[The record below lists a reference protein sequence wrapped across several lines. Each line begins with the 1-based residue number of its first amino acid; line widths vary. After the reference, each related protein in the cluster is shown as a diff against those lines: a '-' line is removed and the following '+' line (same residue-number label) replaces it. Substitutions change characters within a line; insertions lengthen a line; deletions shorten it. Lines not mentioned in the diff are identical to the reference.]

1 MVVNRLWHWYT
12 ETVYWPG
19 RLFGSIFSK
28 FPITWIC
35 FFFFF
40 WSHRLSKNRWL
51 TPLPLPG
58 NKSSQ
63 IYWKKT
69 TAEQREEADPSPN
82 QTVSRRLLSKNMST
96 LSFPPVTTCSRRG
109 SKYWFHTDA
118 DHSSS
123 LKRSMRFFF
132 FLLLLQIY
140 IGLITN
146 NLYRCS
152 PERTPNG
159 RSLVQ
164 SAWRSLIVYSWAP
177 GDLPRTY
184 SIRVWNSVNTNAP
197 P

>member
-28 FPITWIC
+28 FLFGPIDCLIIGDWPL
-35 FFFFF
+35 
-40 WSHRLSKNRWL
+40 SHCQETSHHKY
-51 TPLPLPG
+51 TG
-58 NKSSQ
+58 
-63 IYWKKT
+63 KKT
-69 TAEQREEADPSPN
+69 TAEQREEEDPSLN

-184 SIRVWNSVNTNAP
+184 SMRVRNSVNTNAP

>member
-1 MVVNRLWHWYT
+1 MTLVHWDCLLT
-12 ETVYWPG
+12 WPII
-19 RLFGSIFSK
+19 RINIQQISDYLNL
-28 FPITWIC
+28 

-109 SKYWFHTDA
+109 SKYWFHTDVSVFPD
-118 DHSSS
+118 DHI
-123 LKRSMRFFF
+123 FFF
-132 FLLLLQIY
+132 TFYCKYTLVWL
-140 IGLITN
+140 LITYIAAALREPLMVDP
-146 NLYRCS
+146 LYK
-152 PERTPNG
+152 
-159 RSLVQ
+159 VH
-164 SAWRSLIVYSWAP
+164 
-177 GDLPRTY
+177 GDH
-184 SIRVWNSVNTNAP
+184 W
-197 P
+197 

>member
-1 MVVNRLWHWYT
+1 MDMDLGQTSGKVVVNRLWHWYT

-69 TAEQREEADPSPN
+69 TAEQREEVDPSLN

-109 SKYWFHTDA
+109 SKYWFHTDD

-132 FLLLLQIY
+132 LLFTANIHLFDY
-140 IGLITN
+140 
-146 NLYRCS
+146 
-152 PERTPNG
+152 
-159 RSLVQ
+159 
-164 SAWRSLIVYSWAP
+164 
-177 GDLPRTY
+177 
-184 SIRVWNSVNTNAP
+184 
-197 P
+197 

>member
-19 RLFGSIFSK
+19 RLFGSIFSR

-40 WSHRLSKNRWL
+40 GPIDCLKIGDWPLSHCQETSHHKY
-51 TPLPLPG
+51 TG
-58 NKSSQ
+58 
-63 IYWKKT
+63 KKT
-69 TAEQREEADPSPN
+69 TAEQREEEDPSLN